1 MARRILQ
8 WKGGKMRI
16 LCLCILAISSLAR
29 AQEAPAHFLI
39 EFELTVGVDI
49 AHLSETQMAVF
60 QQHGAQLMKLRNDGV
75 VVVGGHTDNM
85 QHMRAFVI
93 VKAKD
98 AAAARI
104 VGAEDPAV
112 KGGLLKFSV
121 EPFTLAIP
129 PK

>member
-49 AHLSETQMAVF
+49 AHLSQLQKAVF

-75 VVVGGHTDNM
+75 VIVGGHTDNM

-98 AAAARI
+98 AATART